1 VKYELILV
9 RYGEIGLK
17 AKETRKRFEDALV
30 NNIKTAL
37 NKEHISNRI
46 KKEWGRIYV
55 YTNQINESLAVL
67 QKIFGI
73 TSISPAVQ
81 TQSDMDFVSKLAV
94 TFSKEVLN
102 KEKSF
107 ALRVTRTG
115 DHEFTSQDVAIK
127 IGSDIV
133 KETKAFVN
141 LTKPDFKLFIEI
153 RDKNAYIFTEKIR
166 GSGGLPLGTQGK
178 IMALIDNPKSILASW
193 YLMRRG
199 CKIIFINTKK
209 SNTEALSS
217 FTSNWYADSDIS
229 IFNSGKDIYENLN
242 KIASE
247 RKCDA
252 VVTGYSLGDSQ
263 HKLSDIKLFKKHI
276 ALPILCPLIAM
287 DQDEISKKCKEIGV
301 KI

>member
-1 VKYELILV
+1 VKYELIIV

-17 AKETRKRFEDALV
+17 AKETRKRFEQALV

-37 NKEHISNRI
+37 NKEHISSRI
-46 KKEWGRIYV
+46 KREWGRIYV
-55 YTNQINESLAVL
+55 YTNQINESLAIL

-81 TQSDMDFVSKLAV
+81 TQSDMNFMSKLAV
-94 TFSKEVLN
+94 TFSKEVLS

-127 IGSDIV
+127 IGNDIV

-141 LTKPDFKLFIEI
+141 LTKPDFELFIEI

-166 GSGGLPLGTQGK
+166 GTGGLPLGTQGK
-178 IMALIDNPKSILASW
+178 ILALIDNPKSILASW

-209 SNTEALSS
+209 SNTEALCS
-217 FTSNWYADSDIS
+217 FTSDWYADSDIS
-229 IFNSGKDIYENLN
+229 IVDSGKDIYENLN
-242 KIASE
+242 KTASE

-252 VVTGYSLGDSQ
+252 VVTGHSLGNSQ

-276 ALPILCPLIAM
+276 TFPILCPLIAM

>member
-1 VKYELILV
+1 MKYELILV

>member
-1 VKYELILV
+1 VKYELIIV

-17 AKETRKRFEDALV
+17 AKETRKRFEHSLV

-37 NKEHISNRI
+37 NKEHISSRI
-46 KKEWGRIYV
+46 KREWGRIYV
-55 YTNQINESLAVL
+55 YTNQINESLAIL

-81 TQSDMDFVSKLAV
+81 TQSDMNSLSKLAV

-141 LTKPDFKLFIEI
+141 LTKPDFELFIEI

-166 GSGGLPLGTQGK
+166 GVGGLPLGTQGK
-178 IMALIDNPKSILASW
+178 ILALIDNPKSILASW

-209 SNTEALSS
+209 SSTEALSS

-229 IFNSGKDIYENLN
+229 IVDSGKDIYENLN
-242 KIASE
+242 KTASE

-252 VVTGYSLGDSQ
+252 VVTGHSLGDSQ

-276 ALPILCPLIAM
+276 AFPILCPLIAM
-287 DQDEISKKCKEIGV
+287 DQDEISKKCRAIGV

>member
-1 VKYELILV
+1 VKHELILV

-17 AKETRKRFEDALV
+17 AKETRKRFENVLV

-46 KKEWGRIYV
+46 KKERGRIYV
-55 YTNQINESLAVL
+55 YTNQINESLAIL
-67 QKIFGI
+67 HKIFGI

-81 TQSDMDFVSKLAV
+81 IQSDMNCLSKLAV

-141 LTKPDFKLFIEI
+141 LTKPDFELFIEV
-153 RDKNAYIFTEKIR
+153 RNKNAYLFTEKIR
-166 GSGGLPLGTQGK
+166 GAGGLPLGTQGK
-178 IMALIDNPKSILASW
+178 ILAIIDKPQSLLAAW
-193 YLMRRG
+193 HLMRRG
-199 CKIIFINTKK
+199 CKAIFLNTDS
-209 SNTEALSS
+209 SNVEMLNT
-217 FTSNWYADSDIS
+217 FMDKWYVKSDI
-229 IFNSGKDIYENLN
+229 ITIDQKEKFYETANN
-242 KIASE
+242 IASE
-247 RKCDA
+247 NGCDA
-252 VVTGYSLGDSQ
+252 IVTGHSIIT
-263 HKLSDIKLFKKHI
+263 KNDIIDITTFKKH
-276 ALPILCPLIAM
+276 AMFPVLHPLISM
-287 DQDEISKKCKEIGV
+287 NEDEINKKSKEIG
-301 KI
+301 IPT

>member
-1 VKYELILV
+1 VKYELIIV

-17 AKETRKRFEDALV
+17 AKETRKRFEQALV
-30 NNIKTAL
+30 NNIKTVL
-37 NKEHISNRI
+37 NKEHISSRI
-46 KKEWGRIYV
+46 KREWGRIYV
-55 YTNQINESLAVL
+55 YTNQINESLAIL

-81 TQSDMDFVSKLAV
+81 TQSDMNFMSKLAV
-94 TFSKEVLN
+94 TFSKEVLS

-127 IGSDIV
+127 IGNDIV

-141 LTKPDFKLFIEI
+141 LTKPDFELFIEI

-166 GSGGLPLGTQGK
+166 GTGGLPLGTQGK
-178 IMALIDNPKSILASW
+178 ILALIDNPKSILASW

-209 SNTEALSS
+209 SNTEALCS

-229 IFNSGKDIYENLN
+229 IVDSGKDIYENLN

-252 VVTGYSLGDSQ
+252 VVTGHSLGDSQ

-276 ALPILCPLIAM
+276 AFPILCPLIAM

>member
-1 VKYELILV
+1 MKHELIIV

-17 AKETRKRFEDALV
+17 AKETRKRFENVLV

-37 NKEHISNRI
+37 NKEHISSRI
-46 KKEWGRIYV
+46 KREWGRIYV
-55 YTNQINESLAVL
+55 YTNQINESLAIL

-81 TQSDMDFVSKLAV
+81 IQSDMNCLSKLAV

-141 LTKPDFKLFIEI
+141 LTKPDFELFIEI

-166 GSGGLPLGTQGK
+166 GVGGLPLGTQGK
-178 IMALIDNPKSILASW
+178 ILALIDNPKSILASW

-209 SNTEALSS
+209 SNTEALCS

-229 IFNSGKDIYENLN
+229 IVDSGKDIYENLN
-242 KIASE
+242 KTASE
-247 RKCDA
+247 KKCDA
-252 VVTGYSLGDSQ
+252 VVTGHSLGVSQ

-276 ALPILCPLIAM
+276 EYPILYPLIAM
-287 DQDEISKKCKEIGV
+287 GQDEISKKCREIGV